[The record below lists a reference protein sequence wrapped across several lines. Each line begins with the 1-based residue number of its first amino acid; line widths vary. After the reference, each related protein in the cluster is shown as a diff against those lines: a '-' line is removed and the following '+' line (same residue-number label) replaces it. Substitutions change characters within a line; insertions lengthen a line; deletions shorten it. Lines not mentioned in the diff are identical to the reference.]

1 MKHIKLFKE
10 GVRHENQ
17 EISFDEWSDLKL
29 FDSFYWKEIS
39 EDEYLD
45 RTCKSQFGNQHDS
58 ELLRNV
64 ELFTKPEIDRLDN
77 LPYSD
82 IVDQHFY
89 HKYKTMKVGV
99 EDNSEFQDYYRI
111 DLKLQLVGS
120 EVSYESYLI
129 NKRSDDWFYVRYDAI
144 RMRDSRH
151 WECDQFDGLLKLL
164 KDLKLID

>member
-1 MKHIKLFKE
+1 MKH
-10 GVRHENQ
+10 
-17 EISFDEWSDLKL
+17 LKL

-39 EDEYLD
+39 EDEYRD
-45 RTCKSQFGNQHDS
+45 RICKSQFGSQHDS

-64 ELFTKPEIDRLDN
+64 ELFTKPEINRLDN

-82 IVDQHFY
+82 IVDQHIY
-89 HKYKTMKVGV
+89 HKYKPMKVGV

-111 DLKLQLVGS
+111 DLKL
-120 EVSYESYLI
+120 SYDSYLI

-144 RMRDSRH
+144 RKKDSRH

-164 KDLKLID
+164 KDLKLVV